1 MFRADRVARLL
12 RDSKSGDQEIE
23 ARNELDRAEALM
35 LQTGASIYMASI
47 QQASGNG
54 SPDSASRSTK
64 AC

>member
-1 MFRADRVARLL
+1 
-12 RDSKSGDQEIE
+12 
-23 ARNELDRAEALM
+23 M

-47 QQASGNG
+47 QEASGNG